1 MSWGNSPVNV
11 NNRSFASMTP
21 PSPNSVD
28 SKQSYTNS
36 NNGTNIAFE
45 QYMFPEETYYKYAGT
60 NVNLLLYYASKFNNT
75 EKILELPFTN
85 PNLMK
90 YDHEYNRNMNPL
102 LYAIVN
108 DNIIIF
114 KLLLLS
120 ENIDVNFFIDDN
132 MNPLIH
138 ELLQFN
144 NLKYLKLLLSHPNL
158 DLTIQNNKGDTAIY
172 IAVKYFD
179 NNPREYLKIIKQM
192 IQMDERITH
201 TFNRRNILRL
211 AFNLSDTSECNELL
225 MLLYKYQ
232 TLPEGR
238 EKDYI
243 ERLKQFKD
251 ARHFVTH
258 VSKKPQLSR
267 RTKQEILSYL
277 TTKPKTRFKN
287 MTYNNN
293 ASLRVAARSYP
304 FNNVLPYNTLKSY
317 LSKTKK
323 QLLENKETKRRL
335 AGSRRVHNYKK
346 K

>member
-45 QYMFPEETYYKYAGT
+45 QYMFPAETYYEYART

-75 EKILELPFTN
+75 EKILKLRFTN

-158 DLTIQNNKGDTAIY
+158 DLTIQNNKGYTAI
-172 IAVKYFD
+172 IKSIQYFD

-192 IQMDERITH
+192 IRMNENITI
-201 TFNRRNILRL
+201 FNGMNILRL
-211 AFNLSDTSECNELL
+211 AFKLSYTSERNELL
-225 MLLYKYQ
+225 MLLYEYQ
-232 TLPEGR
+232 KLPEGR

-267 RTKQEILSYL
+267 QAKREILSYL

-304 FNNVLPYNTLKSY
+304 FNNVLPYNILKPY

>member
-45 QYMFPEETYYKYAGT
+45 QYMFPAETYYEYART

-75 EKILELPFTN
+75 EKILKLRFTN

-114 KLLLLS
+114 KLLLSS

-158 DLTIQNNKGDTAIY
+158 DLTIQNNKGYTAI
-172 IAVKYFD
+172 IKSIQYFD

-192 IQMDERITH
+192 IRMNENITI
-201 TFNRRNILRL
+201 FNGMNILRL
-211 AFNLSDTSECNELL
+211 AFKLSVTSERNELL
-225 MLLYKYQ
+225 MLLYNYQ

-267 RTKQEILSYL
+267 QAKREILSYL

-304 FNNVLPYNTLKSY
+304 FNNVLPYNILKPY

>member
-45 QYMFPEETYYKYAGT
+45 QYMFPAETYYEYART

-75 EKILELPFTN
+75 EKILKLRFTN

-114 KLLLLS
+114 KLLLSS

-158 DLTIQNNKGDTAIY
+158 DLTIQNDKGYTAI
-172 IAVKYFD
+172 IKSIQYFD

-192 IQMDERITH
+192 IRMNENITI
-201 TFNRRNILRL
+201 FNGMNILRL
-211 AFNLSDTSECNELL
+211 AFKLSYTSERNELL
-225 MLLYKYQ
+225 MLLYEYQ
-232 TLPEGR
+232 KLPEGR

-267 RTKQEILSYL
+267 QAKREILSYL

-304 FNNVLPYNTLKSY
+304 FNNVLPYNILKPY

>member
-45 QYMFPEETYYKYAGT
+45 QYMFPAETYYEYART

-75 EKILELPFTN
+75 EKILKLRFTN

-114 KLLLLS
+114 KLLLSS

-158 DLTIQNNKGDTAIY
+158 DLTIQNNKGYTAI
-172 IAVKYFD
+172 IKSIQYFD

-192 IQMDERITH
+192 IRMNENITI
-201 TFNRRNILRL
+201 FNGMNILRL
-211 AFNLSDTSECNELL
+211 AFKLSYTSERNKLL

-267 RTKQEILSYL
+267 QAKREILSYL

-304 FNNVLPYNTLKSY
+304 FNNVLPYNILKPY

>member
-45 QYMFPEETYYKYAGT
+45 QYMFPAETYYEYART

-75 EKILELPFTN
+75 EKILKLRFTN

-114 KLLLLS
+114 KLLLSS

-158 DLTIQNNKGDTAIY
+158 DLTIQNDKGYTAI
-172 IAVKYFD
+172 IKSIQYFD

-192 IQMDERITH
+192 IRMNENITI
-201 TFNRRNILRL
+201 FNGMNILRL
-211 AFNLSDTSECNELL
+211 AFKLSVTSERNELL
-225 MLLYKYQ
+225 MLLYEYQ
-232 TLPEGR
+232 KLPEGR

-267 RTKQEILSYL
+267 QAKREILSYL

-304 FNNVLPYNTLKSY
+304 FNNVLPYNILKPY

>member
-45 QYMFPEETYYKYAGT
+45 QYMFPAETYYEYART

-75 EKILELPFTN
+75 EKILKLRFTN

-114 KLLLLS
+114 KLLLSS

-158 DLTIQNNKGDTAIY
+158 DLTIQNNKGYTAI
-172 IAVKYFD
+172 IKSIQYFD

-192 IQMDERITH
+192 IRMNENITI
-201 TFNRRNILRL
+201 FNGMNILRL
-211 AFNLSDTSECNELL
+211 AFKLSVTSDRNELL

-232 TLPEGR
+232 KLPEGR

-267 RTKQEILSYL
+267 QAQRKILSYL

-293 ASLRVAARSYP
+293 ASLRVAARSYQ
-304 FNNVLPYNTLKSY
+304 FNNVLPYNILKPY

>member
-45 QYMFPEETYYKYAGT
+45 QYMFPAETYYEYART

-75 EKILELPFTN
+75 EKILKLRFTN

-114 KLLLLS
+114 KLLLSS

-158 DLTIQNNKGDTAIY
+158 DLTIQNDKGYTAI
-172 IAVKYFD
+172 IKSIQYFD

-192 IQMDERITH
+192 IRMNENITI
-201 TFNRRNILRL
+201 FNGMNILRL
-211 AFNLSDTSECNELL
+211 AFKLSVTSERNELL
-225 MLLYKYQ
+225 MLLYNYQ

-267 RTKQEILSYL
+267 QAKREILSYL

-304 FNNVLPYNTLKSY
+304 FNNVLPYNILKPY

>member
-11 NNRSFASMTP
+11 NNRSIASVTP
-21 PSPNSVD
+21 PRPKSVD
-28 SKQSYTNS
+28 SRQSNTNS
-36 NNGTNIAFE
+36 NNVNNIAFE
-45 QYMFPEETYYKYAGT
+45 QFLFPKATYYEYAGT
-60 NVNLLLYYASKFNNT
+60 NVDLVLYYASKFNDTVEIN
-75 EKILELPFTN
+75 ELLKLDFIN

-90 YDHEYNRNMNPL
+90 YDYECDRYMNPL
-102 LYAIVN
+102 LYAIEN
-108 DNIIIF
+108 DNITIF
-114 KLLLLS
+114 KLLLKS
-120 ENIDVNFFIDDN
+120 KNIDVNFFIDDN

-158 DLTIQNNKGDTAIY
+158 DLTIQNDKGYTAI
-172 IAVKYFD
+172 IKSIQYFD

-192 IQMDERITH
+192 IRINENITI
-201 TFNRRNILRL
+201 FNGMNILRL
-211 AFNLSDTSECNELL
+211 AFKLSVTSDRNELL

-232 TLPEGR
+232 KLPEGR

-251 ARHFVTH
+251 SRHFLTN
-258 VSKKPQLSR
+258 VSKKQQLSR
-267 RTKQEILSYL
+267 QARQEILSYL

-293 ASLRVAARSYP
+293 ASLRVAARSYQ
-304 FNNVLPYNTLKSY
+304 FNNVLPYNILKPY

-335 AGSRRVHNYKK
+335 AW
-346 K
+346 

>member
-45 QYMFPEETYYKYAGT
+45 QYMFPAETYYEYART

-75 EKILELPFTN
+75 EKILKLRFTN

-114 KLLLLS
+114 KLLLSS

-158 DLTIQNNKGDTAIY
+158 DLTIQNDKGYTAI
-172 IAVKYFD
+172 IKSIQYFD

-192 IQMDERITH
+192 IRMNENITI
-201 TFNRRNILRL
+201 FNGMNILRL
-211 AFNLSDTSECNELL
+211 AFNLSVTSERNELL
-225 MLLYKYQ
+225 MLLYEYQ
-232 TLPEGR
+232 KLPEGR

-267 RTKQEILSYL
+267 QAKREILSYL

-304 FNNVLPYNTLKSY
+304 FNNVLPYNILKPY

-335 AGSRRVHNYKK
+335 AGSRRVRNYKK

>member
-45 QYMFPEETYYKYAGT
+45 QYMFPAETYYEYART

-75 EKILELPFTN
+75 EKILKLRFTN

-114 KLLLLS
+114 KLLLSS

-158 DLTIQNNKGDTAIY
+158 DLTIQNNKGYTAI
-172 IAVKYFD
+172 IKSIQYFD

-192 IQMDERITH
+192 IRMNENITI
-201 TFNRRNILRL
+201 FNGMNILRL
-211 AFNLSDTSECNELL
+211 AFNLSVTSERNELL

-238 EKDYI
+238 DKDYI

-258 VSKKPQLSR
+258 VSKKSQLSR
-267 RTKQEILSYL
+267 QAKREILSYL

-304 FNNVLPYNTLKSY
+304 FNNVLPYNILKPY

>member
-45 QYMFPEETYYKYAGT
+45 QYMFPAETYYEYART

-75 EKILELPFTN
+75 EKILKLRFTN

-114 KLLLLS
+114 KLLLSS

-158 DLTIQNNKGDTAIY
+158 DLTIQNDKGYTAI
-172 IAVKYFD
+172 IKSIQYFD

-192 IQMDERITH
+192 IRMNENITI
-201 TFNRRNILRL
+201 FNGMNILRL
-211 AFNLSDTSECNELL
+211 AFNLSVTSERNELL

-238 EKDYI
+238 DKDYI

-258 VSKKPQLSR
+258 VSKKSQLSR
-267 RTKQEILSYL
+267 QAKREILSYL

-304 FNNVLPYNTLKSY
+304 FNNVLPYNILKPY

>member
-45 QYMFPEETYYKYAGT
+45 QYMFPAETYYEYART

-75 EKILELPFTN
+75 EKILKLRFTN

-114 KLLLLS
+114 KLLLSS

-158 DLTIQNNKGDTAIY
+158 DLTIQNDKGYTAI
-172 IAVKYFD
+172 IKSIQYFD

-192 IQMDERITH
+192 IRMNENITI
-201 TFNRRNILRL
+201 FNGMNILRL
-211 AFNLSDTSECNELL
+211 AFKLSVTSERNELL
-225 MLLYKYQ
+225 MLLNEYQ
-232 TLPEGR
+232 KLPEGR

-258 VSKKPQLSR
+258 VSKKSQLSR
-267 RTKQEILSYL
+267 QAKREILSYL

-304 FNNVLPYNTLKSY
+304 FNNVLPYNILKPY

>member
-45 QYMFPEETYYKYAGT
+45 QYMFPAETYYEYART

-75 EKILELPFTN
+75 EKILKLRFTN

-114 KLLLLS
+114 KLLLSS

-158 DLTIQNNKGDTAIY
+158 DLTIQNDKGYTAI
-172 IAVKYFD
+172 IKSIQYFD

-192 IQMDERITH
+192 IRMNENITI
-201 TFNRRNILRL
+201 FNGMNILRL
-211 AFNLSDTSECNELL
+211 AFKLSVTSERNELL
-225 MLLYKYQ
+225 MLLYEYQ
-232 TLPEGR
+232 KLPEGR

-267 RTKQEILSYL
+267 QAKREILSYL

-304 FNNVLPYNTLKSY
+304 FNNVLPYNILKPY

-335 AGSRRVHNYKK
+335 AGSRRVRNYKK